1 MVCQAG
7 RVLLGAPALAPAGQI
22 FAAVRRPGGR
32 AQRQPHSRRARPRGT
47 EGLGREVR
55 GRRQVK
61 TSNSSRNKAINGKK
75 YTLASQHLATNL
87 LLLRHKAP
95 QPPDRS
101 AEHRIVGR
109 RRGAAGARARAA
121 LGPVHRPHD
130 ESRRRWSLLDR
141 VRAQQELHDRH
152 GGALVGGGVV
162 LGARGGVDAAPGHMR
177 F

>member
-1 MVCQAG
+1 MQIILKIFP
-7 RVLLGAPALAPAGQI
+7 RIVLIKLSILL
-22 FAAVRRPGGR
+22 
-32 AQRQPHSRRARPRGT
+32 QPLLSLVFKGSKFTDP
-47 EGLGREVR
+47 
-55 GRRQVK
+55 
-61 TSNSSRNKAINGKK
+61 INGKK

-121 LGPVHRPHD
+121 LGPVHRPRD